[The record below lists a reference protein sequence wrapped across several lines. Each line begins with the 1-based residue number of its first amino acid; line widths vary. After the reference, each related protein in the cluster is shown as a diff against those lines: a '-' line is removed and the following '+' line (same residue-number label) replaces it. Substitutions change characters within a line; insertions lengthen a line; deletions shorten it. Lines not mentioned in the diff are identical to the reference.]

1 MLMQD
6 DFQKAGG
13 QRLPAKLVTGRQA
26 CRLTVPGTASAEGLS
41 VETFRARVAICEP
54 YLVRVTLTHPDA
66 LDRADYVGRDA
77 TFTIDYGDGLAPRNF
92 CGYIL
97 HFSKLK
103 TTDDF
108 SSYKITV
115 VPHIRRLD
123 DGPSTRIFQR
133 KSTPEIIEAMMRARG
148 FLGHQFDFRLRRE
161 YPQHDFR
168 FQYGQSD
175 LQYIRML
182 MEKAGIYSYIIEGEF
197 GDVVVFADDIDHYI
211 YEPELK
217 VLYREMSGMT
227 SDELAVSELKTH
239 VSVVPQSF
247 LVADYNPDK
256 AWERYRA
263 ESNISEKDTM
273 TSGQPYIYGTH
284 HLDQEG
290 ARWEAQLRHEAAI
303 AWQVVYEGKSN
314 ILELTPGRIL
324 RMDEVLP
331 DAPNGQV
338 IIEVTHSG
346 GRQRSYY
353 NRYKAIPSE
362 RRLRLQLRENTWPK
376 IAGTLTARIT
386 SPGKYK
392 YAYMTSEG
400 RYSARFDCDF
410 ATWNPGGESV
420 PLRLAKPFAGALQ
433 TGFHFPLID
442 GTEVGIAFIDGN
454 PDKPYI
460 AHAHHHSQA
469 TDLITNQDRWLS
481 RNVIRTQSNN
491 KVRMEDWEGE
501 EHIKIST
508 EHSGKSQLTLGHMV
522 NNKRQKRGAGFELR
536 TSAHG
541 AIRSGKGLYISAYDQ
556 PKASGQQLEMQ
567 QAEAVLES
575 ALTQMKVLAE
585 MVRTAQAQL
594 ADIKAQETLKDATF
608 KELRASAVLIAAPA
622 GIALATPESVQHSA
636 GKNVTL
642 TAGGSI
648 DAGAIENVTIAAGQV
663 VSLFANEGGMK
674 LIAAQGNNE
683 IQAQHGNIECTA
695 AENIRVSASNGNVEV
710 SAKDSLT
717 LRCGG
722 AEIKLQGGNIELSCP
737 GDVKLNCITL
747 QKVGPGSVAGLSA
760 SFDLLSC
767 MSALKRVASTGG
779 AFA

>member
-1 MLMQD
+1 MQD
-6 DFQKAGG
+6 DFQNAGG
-13 QRLPAKLVTGRQA
+13 QRLPAKLITGRQA

-54 YLVRVTLTHPDA
+54 YLIPITLTHPDA

-77 TFTIDYGDGLAPRNF
+77 TFTIDYGDGLAPRTF

-103 TTDDF
+103 TTSDF

-123 DGPSTRIFQR
+123 DGPSMRIFQR

-148 FLGHQFDFRLRRE
+148 FLGHQFDFQLRRK

-182 MEKAGIYSYIIEGEF
+182 MEKAGIYYYIIEGEF

-256 AWERYRA
+256 AWERYTA
-263 ESNISEKDTM
+263 ESNISEKDTT

-290 ARWEAQLRHEAAI
+290 AQWEAQLRHEAAI

-324 RMDEVLP
+324 RMDEALP

-362 RRLRLQLRENTWPK
+362 RRFRLQLRENTWPK

-392 YAYMTSEG
+392 YAYVTSEG
-400 RYSARFDCDF
+400 RYPARFDCDF

-522 NNKRQKRGAGFELR
+522 DSKRQKRGEGFELR
-536 TSAHG
+536 TSGHG
-541 AIRSGKGLYISAYDQ
+541 AIRGGKGILISADDQ
-556 PKASGQQLEMQ
+556 PHARGPQLEMVSTLTHLRQ
-567 QAEAVLES
+567 ALAQVQALAEA
-575 ALTQMKVLAE
+575 AKA
-585 MVRTAQAQL
+585 AQAIVAEYDKQRAFLDNTLDQL
-594 ADIKAQETLKDATF
+594 KKAG
-608 KELRASAVLIAAPA
+608 VLISAPD
-622 GIALATPESVQHSA
+622 GIALASGDHLQISA
-636 GKNVTL
+636 KENLIGTS
-642 TAGGSI
+642 GGNT
-648 DAGAIENVTIAAGQV
+648 DLGAMKNVTIAAGKSASV
-663 VSLFANEGGMK
+663 FAQQGVR
-674 LIAAQGNNE
+674 LISGTEDLVA
-683 IQAQHGNIECTA
+683 QAQTGQMLLTA
-695 AENIRVSASNGNVEV
+695 SKDLKITSVNGQLL
-710 SAKDSLT
+710 AAAGKSLM
-717 LRCGG
+717 LSCDG
-722 AEIKLQGGNIELSCP
+722 AYIKLEGGNIELGCP
-737 GDVKLNCITL
+737 GDITL
-747 QKVGPGSVAGLSA
+747 KCNGHPWEGPASEAPKLPALS
-760 SFDLLSC
+760 SGDLKYTQIDDNGHS
-767 MSALKRVASTGG
+767 S
-779 AFA
+779 

>member
-1 MLMQD
+1 MQD
-6 DFQKAGG
+6 DFQNAGG
-13 QRLPAKLVTGRQA
+13 QRLPAKLITGRQA

-54 YLVRVTLTHPDA
+54 YLIPITLTHPDA

-77 TFTIDYGDGLAPRNF
+77 TFTIDYGDGLAPRTF

-103 TTDDF
+103 TTSDF

-123 DGPSTRIFQR
+123 DGPSMRIFQR

-148 FLGHQFDFRLRRE
+148 FLGHQFDFQLRRK

-182 MEKAGIYSYIIEGEF
+182 MEKAGIYYYIIEGEF

-256 AWERYRA
+256 AWERYTA
-263 ESNISEKDTM
+263 ESNISEKDTT

-290 ARWEAQLRHEAAI
+290 AQWEAQLRHEAAI

-324 RMDEVLP
+324 RMDEALP

-362 RRLRLQLRENTWPK
+362 RRFRLQLRENTWPK

-392 YAYMTSEG
+392 YAYVTSEG
-400 RYSARFDCDF
+400 RYPARFDCDF

-501 EHIKIST
+501 EHVKIST

-522 NNKRQKRGAGFELR
+522 DSKRQKRGEGFELR
-536 TSAHG
+536 TSGHG
-541 AIRSGKGLYISAYDQ
+541 AIRGGKGILISADDQ
-556 PKASGQQLEMQ
+556 PHARGPQLEMVSTLTHLRQ
-567 QAEAVLES
+567 ALAQVQALAEA
-575 ALTQMKVLAE
+575 AKA
-585 MVRTAQAQL
+585 AQAIVAEYDKQRAFLDNTLDQL
-594 ADIKAQETLKDATF
+594 KKAG
-608 KELRASAVLIAAPA
+608 VLISAPD
-622 GIALATPESVQHSA
+622 GIALASGDHLQISA
-636 GKNVTL
+636 KENLIGTS
-642 TAGGSI
+642 GGNT
-648 DAGAIENVTIAAGQV
+648 DLGAMKNVTIAAGKSASV
-663 VSLFANEGGMK
+663 FAQQGVR
-674 LIAAQGNNE
+674 LISGTEDLVA
-683 IQAQHGNIECTA
+683 QAQTGQMLLTA
-695 AENIRVSASNGNVEV
+695 SKDLKITSVNGQLL
-710 SAKDSLT
+710 AAAGKSLM
-717 LRCGG
+717 LSCDG
-722 AEIKLQGGNIELSCP
+722 AYIKLEGGNIELGCP
-737 GDVKLNCITL
+737 GDITL
-747 QKVGPGSVAGLSA
+747 KCNGHPWEGPASEAPKLPALS
-760 SFDLLSC
+760 SGDLKYTQIDDNGHS
-767 MSALKRVASTGG
+767 S
-779 AFA
+779 

>member
-77 TFTIDYGDGLAPRNF
+77 TFTIDYGDGLATRNF

-182 MEKAGIYSYIIEGEF
+182 MEKAGIYYYMIEGEF
-197 GDVVVFADDIDHYI
+197 GDVVVFDDDIDHYI

-263 ESNISEKDTM
+263 ESNISEKDTT

-522 NNKRQKRGAGFELR
+522 DSKRKKRGEGFELR
-536 TSAHG
+536 TSGHG
-541 AIRSGKGLYISAYDQ
+541 AIRGGKGILISADDQ
-556 PKASGQQLEMQ
+556 PHARGPQLEMVSTLTHLRQ
-567 QAEAVLES
+567 ALAQVQALAEA
-575 ALTQMKVLAE
+575 AKA
-585 MVRTAQAQL
+585 AQAIVAEYDKQRAFLDNTLDQL
-594 ADIKAQETLKDATF
+594 KKAG
-608 KELRASAVLIAAPA
+608 VLISAPD
-622 GIALATPESVQHSA
+622 GIALASGDHLQISA
-636 GKNVTL
+636 KENLIGTS
-642 TAGGSI
+642 GGNT
-648 DAGAIENVTIAAGQV
+648 DLGAMKNVTIAAGKSASV
-663 VSLFANEGGMK
+663 FAQQGVR
-674 LIAAQGNNE
+674 LISGTEDLVA
-683 IQAQHGNIECTA
+683 QAQTGQMLLTA
-695 AENIRVSASNGNVEV
+695 SKDLKVTSVNGQLL
-710 SAKDSLT
+710 AAAGKSLM
-717 LRCGG
+717 LSCDG
-722 AEIKLQGGNIELSCP
+722 AYIKLEGGNIELGCP
-737 GDVKLNCITL
+737 GDITL
-747 QKVGPGSVAGLSA
+747 KCNGHPWEGPASEAPKLPALS
-760 SFDLLSC
+760 SGDLKYTQIDDNGHS
-767 MSALKRVASTGG
+767 S
-779 AFA
+779 

>member
-1 MLMQD
+1 MQD
-6 DFQKAGG
+6 DFQNAGG
-13 QRLPAKLVTGRQA
+13 QRLPAKLITGRQA

-54 YLVRVTLTHPDA
+54 YLIPITLTHPDA

-77 TFTIDYGDGLAPRNF
+77 TFTIDYGDGLAPRTF

-103 TTDDF
+103 TTSDF

-123 DGPSTRIFQR
+123 DGPSMRIFQR

-148 FLGHQFDFRLRRE
+148 FLGHQFDFQLRRK

-182 MEKAGIYSYIIEGEF
+182 MEKAGIYYYIIEGEF

-256 AWERYRA
+256 AWERYTA
-263 ESNISEKDTM
+263 ESNISEKDTT

-290 ARWEAQLRHEAAI
+290 AQWEAQLRHEAAI

-324 RMDEVLP
+324 HMDEALP

-362 RRLRLQLRENTWPK
+362 RRFRLQLRENTWPK

-392 YAYMTSEG
+392 YAYVTSEG
-400 RYSARFDCDF
+400 RYPARFDCDF

-501 EHIKIST
+501 EHVKIST

-522 NNKRQKRGAGFELR
+522 DSKRQKRGEGFELR
-536 TSAHG
+536 TSGHG
-541 AIRSGKGLYISAYDQ
+541 AIRGGKGILISADDQ
-556 PKASGQQLEMQ
+556 PHARGPQLEMVSTLTHLRQ
-567 QAEAVLES
+567 ALAQVQALAEA
-575 ALTQMKVLAE
+575 AKA
-585 MVRTAQAQL
+585 AQAIVAEYDKQRAFLDNTLDQL
-594 ADIKAQETLKDATF
+594 KKAG
-608 KELRASAVLIAAPA
+608 VLISAPD
-622 GIALATPESVQHSA
+622 GIALASGDHLQISA
-636 GKNVTL
+636 KENLIGTS
-642 TAGGSI
+642 GGNT
-648 DAGAIENVTIAAGQV
+648 DLGAMKNVTIAAGKSASV
-663 VSLFANEGGMK
+663 FAQQGVR
-674 LIAAQGNNE
+674 LISGTEDLVA
-683 IQAQHGNIECTA
+683 QAQTGQMLLTA
-695 AENIRVSASNGNVEV
+695 SKDLKITSVNGQLL
-710 SAKDSLT
+710 AAAGKSLM
-717 LRCGG
+717 LSCDG
-722 AEIKLQGGNIELSCP
+722 AYIKLEGGNIELGCP
-737 GDVKLNCITL
+737 GDITL
-747 QKVGPGSVAGLSA
+747 KCNGHPWEGPASEAPKLPALS
-760 SFDLLSC
+760 SGDLKYTQIDDNGHS
-767 MSALKRVASTGG
+767 S
-779 AFA
+779 

>member
-1 MLMQD
+1 MQD
-6 DFQKAGG
+6 DFQNAGG
-13 QRLPAKLVTGRQA
+13 QRLPAKLITGRQA

-54 YLVRVTLTHPDA
+54 YLIPITLTHPDA

-77 TFTIDYGDGLAPRNF
+77 TFTIDYGDGLAPRTF

-103 TTDDF
+103 TTSDF

-123 DGPSTRIFQR
+123 DGPSMRIFQR

-148 FLGHQFDFRLRRE
+148 FLGHQFDFQLRRK

-182 MEKAGIYSYIIEGEF
+182 MEKAGIYYYIIEGEF

-256 AWERYRA
+256 AWERYTA
-263 ESNISEKDTM
+263 EANISEKDTT

-290 ARWEAQLRHEAAI
+290 AQWEAQLRHEAAI

-324 RMDEVLP
+324 RMDEALP

-362 RRLRLQLRENTWPK
+362 RRFRLQLRENTWPK

-392 YAYMTSEG
+392 YAYVTSEG
-400 RYSARFDCDF
+400 RYPARFDCDF

-501 EHIKIST
+501 EHVKIST

-522 NNKRQKRGAGFELR
+522 DSKRQKRGEGFELR
-536 TSAHG
+536 TSGHG
-541 AIRSGKGLYISAYDQ
+541 AIRGGKGILISADDQ
-556 PKASGQQLEMQ
+556 PHARGPQLEMVSTLTHLRQ
-567 QAEAVLES
+567 ALAQVQALAEA
-575 ALTQMKVLAE
+575 AKA
-585 MVRTAQAQL
+585 AQAIVAEYDKQRAFLDNTLDQL
-594 ADIKAQETLKDATF
+594 KKAG
-608 KELRASAVLIAAPA
+608 VLISAPD
-622 GIALATPESVQHSA
+622 GIALASGDHLQISA
-636 GKNVTL
+636 KENLIGTS
-642 TAGGSI
+642 GGNT
-648 DAGAIENVTIAAGQV
+648 DLGAMKNVTIAAGKSASV
-663 VSLFANEGGMK
+663 FAQQGVR
-674 LIAAQGNNE
+674 LISGTEDLVA
-683 IQAQHGNIECTA
+683 QAQTGQMLLTA
-695 AENIRVSASNGNVEV
+695 SKDLKVTSVNGQLL
-710 SAKDSLT
+710 AAAGKSLM
-717 LRCGG
+717 LSCDG
-722 AEIKLQGGNIELSCP
+722 AYIKLEGGNIELGCP
-737 GDVKLNCITL
+737 GDITL
-747 QKVGPGSVAGLSA
+747 KCNGHPWEGPASEAPKLPALS
-760 SFDLLSC
+760 SGDLKYTQIDDNGHS
-767 MSALKRVASTGG
+767 S
-779 AFA
+779 

>member
-182 MEKAGIYSYIIEGEF
+182 MEKAGIYYYMIEGEF
-197 GDVVVFADDIDHYI
+197 GDVVVFDDDIDHYI

-263 ESNISEKDTM
+263 ESNISEKDTT

-522 NNKRQKRGAGFELR
+522 DSKRKKRGEGFELR
-536 TSAHG
+536 TSGHG
-541 AIRSGKGLYISAYDQ
+541 AIRGGKGILISADDQ
-556 PKASGQQLEMQ
+556 PHARGPQLEMVSTLTHLRQ
-567 QAEAVLES
+567 ALAQVQALAEA
-575 ALTQMKVLAE
+575 AKA
-585 MVRTAQAQL
+585 AQAIVAEYDKQRAFLDNTLDQL
-594 ADIKAQETLKDATF
+594 KKAG
-608 KELRASAVLIAAPA
+608 VLISAPD
-622 GIALATPESVQHSA
+622 GIALASGDHLQISA
-636 GKNVTL
+636 KENLIGTS
-642 TAGGSI
+642 GGNT
-648 DAGAIENVTIAAGQV
+648 DLGAMKNVTIAAGKSASV
-663 VSLFANEGGMK
+663 FAQQGVR
-674 LIAAQGNNE
+674 LISGTEDLVA
-683 IQAQHGNIECTA
+683 QAQTGQMLLTA
-695 AENIRVSASNGNVEV
+695 SKDLKVTSVNGQLL
-710 SAKDSLT
+710 AAAGKSLM
-717 LRCGG
+717 LSCDG
-722 AEIKLQGGNIELSCP
+722 AYIKLEGGNIELGCP
-737 GDVKLNCITL
+737 GDITL
-747 QKVGPGSVAGLSA
+747 KCNGHPWEGPASEAPKLPALS
-760 SFDLLSC
+760 SGDLKYTQIDDNGHS
-767 MSALKRVASTGG
+767 S
-779 AFA
+779 

>member
-1 MLMQD
+1 MRD
-6 DFQKAGG
+6 DFRKAAG

-26 CRLTVPGTASAEGLS
+26 CRLGVVGTPSAAGLS
-41 VETFRARVAICEP
+41 VETFRAREAIGEP
-54 YLVRVTLTHPDA
+54 YLIPITLTHPDE

-77 TFTIDYGDGLAPRNF
+77 TFTIDYGDGNAPRNF
-92 CGYIL
+92 SGYIL

-108 SSYKITV
+108 RSYKITV

-123 DGPSTRIFQR
+123 DGPSTRIYQR
-133 KSTPEIIEAMMRARG
+133 KSAPEAIESILRARG
-148 FLGHQFDFRLRRE
+148 FRGHEFDFRLRRK
-161 YPQHDFR
+161 YPQLDFR

-182 MEKAGIYSYIIEGEF
+182 MEKNGIYFYFVEGEF
-197 GDVVVFADDIDHYI
+197 GDVMVFADDIDHYI
-211 YEPELK
+211 YQPELK
-217 VLYREMSGMT
+217 VLYREMSGMI
-227 SDELAVSELKTH
+227 SDELAVSELKMH
-239 VSVVPQSF
+239 ASVVPQSF

-256 AWERYRA
+256 AWERYKA
-263 ESNISEKDTM
+263 EANIAEKDTT

-303 AWQVVYEGKSN
+303 AWQVIYEGKSN
-314 ILELTPGRIL
+314 ILELRPGRIL
-324 RMDEVLP
+324 RMDQALP

-362 RRLRLQLRENTWPK
+362 RRFRLPLREHTWPK
-376 IAGTLTARIT
+376 IGGTLTARIT

-392 YAYMTSEG
+392 YAYITPQG
-400 RYSARFDCDF
+400 YYPVRFDCDF
-410 ATWNPGGESV
+410 APWNPGGESV

-491 KVRMEDWEGE
+491 KLRMEDWEGE
-501 EHIKIST
+501 EHVKIST

-522 NNKRQKRGAGFELR
+522 DGKRQKRGEGFELR
-536 TSAHG
+536 SSGYG
-541 AIRSGKGLYISAYDQ
+541 AIRAGKGLFVSTDDRPRAV
-556 PKASGQQLEMQ
+556 GLQLDLQEATTRLNDALARMEGLTQAARIARAEAADAKQMQEVLQNQMKDIQ
-567 QAEAVLES
+567 QAVMLLSAKSSIALVTPDTILHSAGTNLTMTAGASADIGVLRKFTVAAGEAISLF
-575 ALTQMKVLAE
+575 AQKMGMKLFASKGKIQI
-585 MVRTAQAQL
+585 QAQSDEMEL
-594 ADIKAQETLKDATF
+594 TSQQNMTITSSDGHVI
-608 KELRASAVLIAAPA
+608 LRASKSI
-622 GIALATPESVQHSA
+622 
-636 GKNVTL
+636 TL
-642 TAGGSI
+642 TDGG
-648 DAGAIENVTIAAGQV
+648 GAYVKLENGNVTIASPNK
-663 VSLFANEGGMK
+663 VSIKMANFQWDGPDSIQGKLPAFATCHGSQAS
-674 LIAAQGNNE
+674 AA
-683 IQAQHGNIECTA
+683 AT
-695 AENIRVSASNGNVEV
+695 
-710 SAKDSLT
+710 
-717 LRCGG
+717 
-722 AEIKLQGGNIELSCP
+722 GGN
-737 GDVKLNCITL
+737 
-747 QKVGPGSVAGLSA
+747 SVAL
-760 SFDLLSC
+760 
-767 MSALKRVASTGG
+767 T
-779 AFA
+779 